1 MSNQFQPPLLLP
13 CRAQSPPPQP
23 EDQVRLRGQRADDR
37 VPRGQR
43 HPRHPRQLRPLLPLH
58 LQRIRARQLQHQ
70 LPRAQEHEDSQKQV
84 RERKRERG
92 VGMVVVIKGGRWEP
106 ERTPTY
112 SYSAA
117 AVKHINKEMLLIG
130 FFLAAAIRSRGASWR
145 SAPPSS
151 ATPAPERTST
161 SR

>member
-1 MSNQFQPPLLLP
+1 MSNQFQPLSLFPS
-13 CRAQSPPPQP
+13 RAQSPPPPQP

-58 LQRIRARQLQHQ
+58 LQRVRARQLQHQ
-70 LPRAQEHEDSQKQV
+70 LPRAQEHEDRQKQV
-84 RERKRERG
+84 RERG
-92 VGMVVVIKGGRWEP
+92 GGMVVVIKGGRWEP

>member
-1 MSNQFQPPLLLP
+1 
-13 CRAQSPPPQP
+13 
-23 EDQVRLRGQRADDR
+23 
-37 VPRGQR
+37 
-43 HPRHPRQLRPLLPLH
+43 
-58 LQRIRARQLQHQ
+58 
-70 LPRAQEHEDSQKQV
+70 
-84 RERKRERG
+84 
-92 VGMVVVIKGGRWEP
+92 MVVVIKGGRYEP

-145 SAPPSS
+145 SAPPSL

>member
-1 MSNQFQPPLLLP
+1 
-13 CRAQSPPPQP
+13 
-23 EDQVRLRGQRADDR
+23 
-37 VPRGQR
+37 
-43 HPRHPRQLRPLLPLH
+43 
-58 LQRIRARQLQHQ
+58 
-70 LPRAQEHEDSQKQV
+70 
-84 RERKRERG
+84 
-92 VGMVVVIKGGRWEP
+92 MVVVIKGGRWEP
-106 ERTPTY
+106 EQTPPTY
-112 SYSAA
+112 SYSAV